1 MRRRSTALHRSS
13 AWPRCKPLRGR
24 ARSFKATAAV
34 EATRIGRS
42 SLARVLP
49 AGDAPVDLGRA
60 PELAEDLPAD
70 ARDQAIT

>member
-1 MRRRSTALHRSS
+1 MRRRSYGVARSKRLIALE
-13 AWPRCKPLRGR
+13 PLRGR